1 MDAATLR
8 DLDQLDAEALK
19 ALVLAL
25 HEQVF
30 SHQKQLTTQQEEI
43 LSQRQQLA
51 SRDAEIEHLGAVQND
66 VLRMV
71 FKKGLA
77 LIATG
82 TIAGLAA
89 GLALTRLMSSQ
100 IWGVSPTDPWTFF
113 VVAALILPVGL
124 AACLFPARKA
134 TQVDP
139 LVSLHYG

>member
-1 MDAATLR
+1 MASTNSL
-8 DLDQLDAEALK
+8 QT
-19 ALVLAL
+19 
-25 HEQVF
+25 HEIGVRYA
-30 SHQKQLTTQQEEI
+30 H
-43 LSQRQQLA
+43 
-51 SRDAEIEHLGAVQND
+51 GAVQID
-66 VLRMV
+66 VLRML
-71 FKKGLA
+71 FNKGLA

-134 TQVDP
+134 SQVDP
-139 LVSLHYG
+139 LVSLHYEYLSFDKHLGGKAQN

>member
-1 MDAATLR
+1 MGIFSVMAYTVSL
-8 DLDQLDAEALK
+8 QT
-19 ALVLAL
+19 
-25 HEQVF
+25 HE
-30 SHQKQLTTQQEEI
+30 I
-43 LSQRQQLA
+43 GIRMA
-51 SRDAEIEHLGAVQND
+51 LGALQSD

-71 FKKGLA
+71 LKKGLA

-113 VVAALILPVGL
+113 AVAALILTVGL

-134 TQVDP
+134 TRVDP
-139 LVSLHYG
+139 LVSLHYE

>member
-1 MDAATLR
+1 RMA
-8 DLDQLDAEALK
+8 
-19 ALVLAL
+19 
-25 HEQVF
+25 
-30 SHQKQLTTQQEEI
+30 
-43 LSQRQQLA
+43 
-51 SRDAEIEHLGAVQND
+51 LGALQND

-71 FKKGLA
+71 LKRGLA

-113 VVAALILPVGL
+113 AVVALILPAGL

-134 TQVDP
+134 TQVEP
-139 LVSLHYG
+139 LVSLHYE